1 MAGNTD
7 CYIFF
12 INCRAISV
20 YGLLLFFAFFEK
32 LKVPFLSQTVMLRG
46 GLRGAVTL
54 ALALSLPT
62 SLDYWWII

>member
-1 MAGNTD
+1 MLIA
-7 CYIFF
+7 IFSLL
-12 INCRAISV
+12 IARAISV

-32 LKVPFLSQTVMLRG
+32 LKVAFLSLTVMLRG
-46 GLRGAVTL
+46 VLHAAVTL